1 MRVLVVDDSVVI
13 RRMLTKFIESDG
25 TMKVVDSARDGQQ
38 ALEKI
43 QSLAPDA
50 ITLDVEMPV
59 MDGLGVLARLRTV
72 RPELRPAVLMCS
84 TLTAAGSTHAL
95 EALRLGAADVIAKD
109 VSDEETLRRE
119 VVSKLRA
126 IGEARKQKFPQRPSS
141 PANLPKRDYSLVVVG
156 SSTGGPP
163 VVEFRNITLGLGSFF
178 TKFLKPIVDTIN
190 DVIEPI
196 RPALEFLRLPL
207 PGLNDLPDDI
217 ITLFGLDKIDPLG
230 QVTLLDLLKKFR
242 PDDATTELVLFV
254 DMVDRLV
261 TQFESIPNGD
271 AQLTLVSSFKIND
284 DIRAMQ
290 NLQAVAVQQLKGAF
304 DPALNV
310 IHTYEVV
317 FQNPAKSAQIP
328 LNQNNGQTVP
338 PTGIEKQ
345 IILGGGVFIE
355 AGGEEEN
362 PRHPIADRLAHLIL
376 KIDRFQMR
384 VKSK

>member
-163 VVEFRNITLGLGSFF
+163 VVERLISGLPRTLSTPLVLAQHMPAMF
-178 TKFLKPIVDTIN
+178 TK
-190 DVIEPI
+190 
-196 RPALEFLRLPL
+196 
-207 PGLNDLPDDI
+207 GL
-217 ITLFGLDKIDPLG
+217 
-230 QVTLLDLLKKFR
+230 
-242 PDDATTELVLFV
+242 
-254 DMVDRLV
+254 
-261 TQFESIPNGD
+261 
-271 AQLTLVSSFKIND
+271 
-284 DIRAMQ
+284 
-290 NLQAVAVQQLKGAF
+290 
-304 DPALNV
+304 
-310 IHTYEVV
+310 
-317 FQNPAKSAQIP
+317 
-328 LNQNNGQTVP
+328 
-338 PTGIEKQ
+338 
-345 IILGGGVFIE
+345 
-355 AGGEEEN
+355 
-362 PRHPIADRLAHLIL
+362 ADRLSQISAVPVHHADQDMPIERGHVYIIQGGKHGRVHSTPAGRLRLEISEEPKSALYKPCVNELFASAAQATGEATIGVVLTGMGDDGLIGGREL
-376 KIDRFQMR
+376 HASRGVILAQEGSTCVVYGMPKAVVEAGIATPGSPDSILSALISA
-384 VKSK
+384 VGGKVAAKVA